1 MGRRKREPMSEGK
14 KNIIAGLL
22 QEYYIKTAKD
32 IEDALKD
39 LLGGTI
45 QKMLKSEMNEHLGY
59 YYFKK
64 TTSL

>member
-14 KNIIAGLL
+14 KNIIGMLL
-22 QEYYIKTAKD
+22 KEYDIRSARD

-45 QKMLKSEMNEHLGY
+45 QEMLEAELDEH
-59 YYFKK
+59 
-64 TTSL
+64 